1 MTTFF
6 DWLSNNP
13 IATTVFIVAFS
24 SAVTCATLIY
34 MIAFLQGREIS
45 FWPPKVGEKPSATIK
60 PRTLSKLPANTK
72 RQNPRPVDIVFMPE
86 PPSVGEYLTDL
97 DELYVLAINSRRL
110 VTNHYGILQGR
121 LAQGAT
127 IRFLLV
133 DPDGDTIPVIA
144 RRNFVYREP
153 EQLREAIR
161 STLDNL
167 TQLRSDQL
175 KKGTIETRVFSYAP
189 AFSMIAINPRDS
201 DGKILVSLYPYSV
214 PPESNPSFWIEKTN
228 GGEWYEFFLKQFDM
242 MWETATD
249 SRSGHSSRVRA

>member
-6 DWLSNNP
+6 DWLSNSP
-13 IATTVFIVAFS
+13 IATTAFIVAFGG
-24 SAVTCATLIY
+24 VTLIY

-45 FWPPKVGEKPSATIK
+45 FWPPKIGERPSATRK
-60 PRTLSKLPANTK
+60 PKTPSRLPASTK
-72 RQNPRPVDIVFMPE
+72 EQNSRPVNIALMPE
-86 PPSVGEYLTDL
+86 PSSIGEYLTEF

-110 VTNHYGILQGR
+110 VTNHYGLLQGR

-133 DPDGDTIPVIA
+133 DPDGDAIPVIA

-153 EQLREAIR
+153 EQLKEAIR
-161 STLDNL
+161 STLENL
-167 TQLRSDQL
+167 TRLRSDQA

-201 DGKILVSLYPYSV
+201 DGKILVSMYPYSV
-214 PPESNPSFWIEKTN
+214 PPESNPSFWIEKSN

-249 SRSGHSSRVRA
+249 TRSGSASGSRL